1 MADGTRPPQ
10 QQPADPAAIAITG
23 TRLIVAALNECP
35 ALLEDEIALA
45 TSLASAIRSVEKA
58 RPGTRVRAVLFK
70 LLSDP
75 RV

>member
-1 MADGTRPPQ
+1 MADAPTPPQ

-35 ALLEDEIALA
+35 GLVADDFALA
-45 TSLASAIRSVEKA
+45 TSLASAIRSVEKHRA
-58 RPGTRVRAVLFK
+58 GSRVRALLFK

>member
-1 MADGTRPPQ
+1 MADGTPPQ
-10 QQPADPAAIAITG
+10 RERADPAATAITG
-23 TRLIVAALNECP
+23 TRLIVAALNACP
-35 ALLEDEIALA
+35 ALIDDEVALA

-58 RPGTRVRAVLFK
+58 RPGIRVRAVLFK

>member
-1 MADGTRPPQ
+1 MADGTPPLT
-10 QQPADPAAIAITG
+10 QPADPAAVAITG

-35 ALLEDEIALA
+35 ALVHDDMALA
-45 TSLASAIRSVEKA
+45 TAFASAIRSVEKH
-58 RPGTRVRAVLFK
+58 RPGSRVRALLFK